1 MSLSKSA
8 NRMILSE
15 TEGRLLRRI
24 DIFEVMLIA
33 SAAMEES
40 DEQKNVL
47 SSHVE
52 RNIDKITNLKKKS
65 ELNLTKSQKII
76 EKIAVFFG
84 KPSFLYGVVAFIAL
98 WLVFNLLPQQ
108 WNLPFFDPPPF
119 EWLDQLINFVSLF
132 MTIGVLVRQ
141 NRQEQLADQRAEI
154 ALQVN
159 LLSEQKIT
167 KLIELVE
174 ELRKDL
180 PDVYN
185 RIDFE
190 AEMMKEA
197 ADPDLLAEALEEVL
211 EQALDQEL
219 DQELELEN
227 ELRAYQS

>member
-1 MSLSKSA
+1 MIFGEAGHGSLGE
-8 NRMILSE
+8 M
-15 TEGRLLRRI
+15 
-24 DIFEVMLIA
+24 DIFKERLID
-33 SAAMEES
+33 SNAMEEL

-47 SSHVE
+47 PSHIE
-52 RNIDKITNLKKKS
+52 RNIDKINNLKKKS
-65 ELNLTKSQKII
+65 ELNLTNSQKII

-84 KPSFLYGVVAFIAL
+84 KPSFLYGVVVFIMV
-98 WLVFNLLPQQ
+98 WLTFNLLPQK
-108 WNLPFFDPPPF
+108 WKLPLFDPPPF

-190 AEMMKEA
+190 AEMMKKS

-211 EQALDQEL
+211 EEAL

-227 ELRAYQS
+227 ELRAYQG